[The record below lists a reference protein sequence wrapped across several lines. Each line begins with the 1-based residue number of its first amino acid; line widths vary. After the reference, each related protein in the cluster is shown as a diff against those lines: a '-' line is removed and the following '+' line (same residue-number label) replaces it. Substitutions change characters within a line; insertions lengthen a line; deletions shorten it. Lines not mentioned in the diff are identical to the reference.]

1 MYRTL
6 LLPTLLFAFAASA
19 QIYKTT
25 DEHGNVVFTDS
36 PPADSAST
44 QQIEVRQPNTAP
56 APPSQAAP
64 QPASEPTNQEVTT
77 YEVAITAP
85 ANETTIPNGPG
96 NFSVTGSVAPALPR
110 ELALQLFMD
119 GEPRGEPQ
127 RNTTWDLVNVFRGA
141 HDLTIGVVDQKGK
154 SIAVS
159 DSVTVFVHRPSVN
172 FRRNN

>member
-1 MYRTL
+1 MSRTL
-6 LLPTLLFAFAASA
+6 LLTTLLFAFTASA

-44 QQIEVRQPNTAP
+44 QKIEVRQPNTAP
-56 APPSQAAP
+56 APASQAAP
-64 QPASEPTNQEVTT
+64 PPASEPAEQEVTT

-96 NFSVTGSVAPALPR
+96 NFSVTGSVKPSLST

-127 RNTTWDLVNVFRGA
+127 RSTTWDLVNVFRGA
-141 HDLTIGVVDQKGK
+141 HSLTIGVVDQQGK

-159 DSVTVFVHRPSVN
+159 DAVTVFVHRPSIN
-172 FRRNN
+172 FRNN